1 MQRNCICH
9 FCALQ
14 EEELEEEEEEETKGR
29 SSKASKSKA
38 SSRSKSKG
46 TSGSKRK
53 KSQFI
58 EEEADE
64 VGEVVCYAWC
74 LVLQAWLVVLQS
86 CPTGCTATDMPA
98 AKSN

>member
-1 MQRNCICH
+1 
-9 FCALQ
+9 LQ

-46 TSGSKRK
+46 TAGSKRK

-64 VGEVVCYAWC
+64 VGED
-74 LVLQAWLVVLQS
+74 VLLFCRHGRYSGRHAGSMSQ
-86 CPTGCTATDMPA
+86 
-98 AKSN
+98 